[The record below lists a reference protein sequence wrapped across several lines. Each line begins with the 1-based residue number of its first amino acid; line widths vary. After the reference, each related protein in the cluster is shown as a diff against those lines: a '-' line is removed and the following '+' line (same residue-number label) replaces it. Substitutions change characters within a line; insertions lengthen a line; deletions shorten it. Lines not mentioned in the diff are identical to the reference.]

1 MKCEDLLV
9 DFAIYANIRNIFG
22 FKTVD
27 WKKQAMV
34 CSVLSKL

>member
-27 WKKQAMV
+27 WKKTSHGLQ
-34 CSVLSKL
+34 CFK